1 MRVVFILH
9 WGLKRI
15 NALARK
21 KMSPMDNYLR
31 IERTEWKVPI
41 YRFTSAD
48 RILSFIDKHKN
59 TLVSPRKWKDPF
71 ENFLSRM
78 ILRKADG
85 GFYKHPLRDRVYGQC
100 WTTIEETDAAWR
112 MYIPDGNGVRL
123 KTRIRKLHHSLSAQQ
138 GYPMMSSY
146 IGRVEY
152 KTEDE
157 ISAWLSDPQWVKD
170 HLLEVGCRGQAESLL
185 FKRIEF
191 EPEQEIRLIYLD
203 PHNRGDDDFYH
214 YEVDPSEV
222 IEEITFD
229 PRMEDELYETYSSI
243 IRKLGFSGEVNK
255 STLYRVPVFE
265 ISV

>member
-1 MRVVFILH
+1 M
-9 WGLKRI
+9 
-15 NALARK
+15 N
-21 KMSPMDNYLR
+21 PMGNYLN
-31 IERTEWKVPI
+31 IERTEWDIPI

-71 ENFLSRM
+71 ENFLSR
-78 ILRKADG
+78 IKFRKKDG
-85 GFYKHPLRDRVYGQC
+85 SLYKHPFRDRVYGQC

-123 KTRIRKLHHSLSAQQ
+123 KTRIKKLHYSLSVQS
-138 GYPMMSSY
+138 GYPVMSSY
-146 IGRVEY
+146 IGRVAY

-157 ISAWLSDPQWVKD
+157 ICAWLSDNQWVKE
-170 HLLEVGCRGQAESLL
+170 HLLGVGCRGQAESLL
-185 FKRIEF
+185 FKRKEF

-203 PHNRGDDDFYH
+203 PHNRGVDNFYH

-229 PRMEDELYETYSSI
+229 PRMEDDLYETYSSI
-243 IRKLGFSGEVNK
+243 IRTLGFFGEVNK
-255 STLYRVPVFE
+255 SMLYKIPFFE
-265 ISV
+265 VSV